1 MNYLRWLEEMQDNN
15 QHWFHISTID
25 WLTANGAKDDIDDI
39 GVKSGPMKRQDKTED
54 ERQK

>member
-15 QHWFHISTID
+15 QHWFHNSTIY

-39 GVKSGPMKRQDKTED
+39 GVKCGLMKRQDKTED